1 MGDRLVIAAVLLGS
15 ASAHMSLVLPPSR
28 NAADHSVA
36 PWTADPWY
44 PYQASCA
51 SPQPHPNPHG
61 GAPSGCV
68 PNGTDGWGCNCANGT
83 APCAVGQSCF
93 WFSQGCTIGC
103 EACDGS
109 PSNPNSKSKCGSG
122 MNATL
127 CDPAHRTYNRAAACN
142 SAQDVYRHNPWRAPG
157 NAPVFDPC
165 GKAGGSNLDQ
175 GQGGEAKYVAT
186 RFAKQGDLGA
196 VLPAAPTGIVWK
208 AGGIVTTKWSIRANH
223 GGGYQFRLCPA
234 GQLITEACFRET
246 PLDFAATTHLLEW
259 RSSAH
264 FPLNTPDGSEYIN
277 GTFVRDGVEPAGS
290 TWAMNPLPY
299 SNQDAE
305 PEFQPPCAETVDRT
319 KSDTGRCSGRDPFN
333 TNIVDALRVPAG
345 LSPGPYVLQLRWDCE
360 KSAQIWTNC
369 ADIEVE

>member
-223 GGGYQFRLCPA
+223 GGARRPADHRSLLPRDAARLRGDHAPA
-234 GQLITEACFRET
+234 GVALLGALPPEHAGRLGVHQR
-246 PLDFAATTHLLEW
+246 HL
-259 RSSAH
+259 RARRRGARRVH
-264 FPLNTPDGSEYIN
+264 VGD
-277 GTFVRDGVEPAGS
+277 EPA
-290 TWAMNPLPY
+290 A
-299 SNQDAE
+299 
-305 PEFQPPCAETVDRT
+305 
-319 KSDTGRCSGRDPFN
+319 
-333 TNIVDALRVPAG
+333 
-345 LSPGPYVLQLRWDCE
+345 VLQPGR
-360 KSAQIWTNC
+360 
-369 ADIEVE
+369 